1 MLCNSWKVQCGVQYC
16 KILQNIA
23 QYCKM
28 QRISCG
34 LTVRAKQ
41 FYRSYKTSRAPARQ
55 PETGLLWFGNRNENL
70 FHFQKF
76 SGACEATYKPQARQ
90 WQIRSSQNISFNPFN
105 FCFIQ
110 HWAFCVEWIAAVDSS
125 FICKQRK
132 KQNWQNLCKHFDD
145 GDDGYNLVSTY
156 WLKSWFT

>member
-55 PETGLLWFGNRNENL
+55 PETGLLWFGNRRIGESFPLSKNFQEHVKQHINSKL
-70 FHFQKF
+70 ANDRSDRLKILALTLLTFASFSIEHFVLN
-76 SGACEATYKPQARQ
+76 GLLQ
-90 WQIRSSQNISFNPFN
+90 WIQVSSANKGRNKIGKIYANILTMAMMVT
-105 FCFIQ
+105 I
-110 HWAFCVEWIAAVDSS
+110 
-125 FICKQRK
+125 
-132 KQNWQNLCKHFDD
+132 
-145 GDDGYNLVSTY
+145 
-156 WLKSWFT
+156 

>member
-23 QYCKM
+23 QYFKM

-55 PETGLLWFGNRNENL
+55 PETELLWFGNRKIRESFPLSKNFQEHVKQHINSKL
-70 FHFQKF
+70 ANDRSDRLKILSFTLLTFASFSIEHFVMNVLL
-76 SGACEATYKPQARQ
+76 Q
-90 WQIRSSQNISFNPFN
+90 WIQVSSANKGRNKIGKIYANILTMAMM
-105 FCFIQ
+105 IT
-110 HWAFCVEWIAAVDSS
+110 I
-125 FICKQRK
+125 
-132 KQNWQNLCKHFDD
+132 
-145 GDDGYNLVSTY
+145 
-156 WLKSWFT
+156 